1 MTDDTLVN
9 IAKELQKKLE
19 AEEEKTYSKRVIRE
33 YRNPT
38 NFGVLDNPDV
48 IAEIKGP
55 CGDTMRMTLKIN
67 GGRITKTRFWT
78 DGCGASIACGNMLSR
93 MIEGKTLPEAR
104 NITSEKLMK
113 SLDGLPVEHQHCASL
128 AVNTMNKCLKNY
140 KK

>member
-1 MTDDTLVN
+1 MSSDFDRFVD
-9 IAKELQKKLE
+9 ELNKNVI
-19 AEEEKTYSKRVIRE
+19 EEMRRDYSEKVVELFLKPINMGIIE
-33 YRNPT
+33 DAD
-38 NFGVLDNPDV
+38 GHGK
-48 IAEIKGP
+48 IKGP